1 LELEKTLQI
10 NLKTTT
16 KPKIMTTISN
26 YQNRLQ
32 INNTKGNLWN
42 MKRRYR

>member
-1 LELEKTLQI
+1 MK
-10 NLKTTT
+10 
-16 KPKIMTTISN
+16 TISN